1 MTETKEPSK
10 SQPSNTTLEHQM
22 AEQAFHNAKFLLHK
36 LSETEWRLKDLQLE
50 VIRKYAHLS
59 ELANS
64 LKYLPIMIG
73 EEETVE
79 DIQRE
84 AQFLFEST
92 LSSFAG
98 FKQRFEE
105 REEKLHRHMY
115 AVGQAFYKPV
125 AAQCVCDE
133 QKDGKEQE
141 CSNS

>member
-1 MTETKEPSK
+1 MPEIEKPSK
-10 SQPSNTTLEHQM
+10 PQPSNATLEHQM
-22 AEQAFHNAKFLLHK
+22 AEQDFHNAKLLLHK
-36 LSETEWRLKDLQLE
+36 LSETEWKLKDLQLE

-64 LKYLPIMIG
+64 LKYLPTMLG

-84 AQFLFEST
+84 SQFLYEST

-98 FKQRFEE
+98 FKQRFAE

-115 AVGQAFYKPV
+115 VVGQAFYKPV
-125 AAQCVCDE
+125 VAQCVCDE

-141 CSNS
+141 